1 MMYDAYSNRSHGGGL
16 RSRRQSMNFGPD
28 PYYSAPMPPVG
39 LHTDQMYQ
47 TPGNMSRYSL
57 SPDLYEDDYYDEHDP
72 GYTSSYSTSS
82 RRSRRLRRTSTL
94 DRSRSSTPFL
104 DSFRRLMTLKFKPK
118 GTHRSGVSLTE
129 ALDNIR
135 ISGDKTYSPRSL
147 NADSRGNLYM
157 RIIWTAYPTLTYE
170 VPIDGYDGRISL
182 QTLMRRVARGCLHFV
197 QSRGIPI
204 HPDRIILHSIEEVT
218 TGTWQPVITVE

>member
-1 MMYDAYSNRSHGGGL
+1 MVSFPGL
-16 RSRRQSMNFGPD
+16 VHLIVCSSIAIL
-28 PYYSAPMPPVG
+28 SA
-39 LHTDQMYQ
+39 
-47 TPGNMSRYSL
+47 
-57 SPDLYEDDYYDEHDP
+57 YEDDYFEDQDP

-82 RRSRRLRRTSTL
+82 RRSRRLRRASTF

-135 ISGDKTYSPRSL
+135 ISGDKTYSARSL

-157 RIIWTAYPTLTYE
+157 RIIVRTVYGVRWEQSLMF
-170 VPIDGYDGRISL
+170 IFIS
-182 QTLMRRVARGCLHFV
+182 G
-197 QSRGIPI
+197 
-204 HPDRIILHSIEEVT
+204 
-218 TGTWQPVITVE
+218 PVIRL

>member
-1 MMYDAYSNRSHGGGL
+1 MCSHATTISVYG
-16 RSRRQSMNFGPD
+16 
-28 PYYSAPMPPVG
+28 
-39 LHTDQMYQ
+39 
-47 TPGNMSRYSL
+47 
-57 SPDLYEDDYYDEHDP
+57 DDYYDDP

-82 RRSRRLRRTSTL
+82 RRSRRLRRSSTF

-118 GTHRSGVSLTE
+118 GIGRSGVSLTE

-157 RIIWTAYPTLTYE
+157 RIVVSILTVCE
-170 VPIDGYDGRISL
+170 
-182 QTLMRRVARGCLHFV
+182 
-197 QSRGIPI
+197 GI
-204 HPDRIILHSIEEVT
+204 RY
-218 TGTWQPVITVE
+218 

>member
-1 MMYDAYSNRSHGGGL
+1 MYEHSNRSFGGL
-16 RSRRQSMNFGPD
+16 RSRRQSLSYGAD
-28 PYYSAPMPPVG
+28 PYYSTPMQPVG
-39 LHTDQMYQ
+39 LHPEAMYQ

-57 SPDLYEDDYYDEHDP
+57 SPDVYDDDFYEDP
-72 GYTSSYSTSS
+72 GYTSSYSTTS
-82 RRSRRLRRTSTL
+82 RRSRRLRRTSTF

-104 DSFRRLMTLKFKPK
+104 DSFRRLMTLRFKPK
-118 GTHRSGVSLTE
+118 GTHRSGVSLNE

-157 RIIWTAYPTLTYE
+157 RIVWTGYPTLTYE

-197 QSRGIPI
+197 ESRGIPI
-204 HPDRIILHSIEEVT
+204 HPDRIILHSVEEVT
-218 TGTWQPVITVE
+218 SGTWQPVLTVE